1 MRRKATWSGIGSILL
16 LGLVGWSLLAGVQEE
31 RQEVY
36 LGHPSSIAGV
46 TLKPGKY
53 LVVHKPQVMD
63 HEGEACT
70 YFYRLPYRSDTEPIA
85 KARCTPTPGAQVN
98 EFTLKSTHQPDGTS
112 VLKSIQF
119 PGSAEVHTFG
129 AGS

>member
-1 MRRKATWSGIGSILL
+1 MGRKATWWGIAGIILL
-16 LGLVGWSLLAGVQEE
+16 GMVGWSLLAAVQEE
-31 RQEVY
+31 RQEVF
-36 LGHPSSIAGV
+36 LGHAYSLGGV

-53 LVVHKPQVMD
+53 LVVHKAQAMD
-63 HEGEACT
+63 HQGEACT
-70 YFYRLPYRSDTEPIA
+70 YFYRLPFRSDKEALA
-85 KARCTPTPGAQVN
+85 KVRCTPTQGAQVN
-98 EFTLKSTHQPDGTS
+98 EFTLKSTSQPDGTS